1 MSLSNP
7 SHTFNCTR
15 SVFPLLLLLVAG
27 AVKAERLPLKPYTT
41 ADGLA
46 HNQIN
51 KIVRDSRGFLW
62 FCTADGLSRFDG
74 YSFTNYGTSA
84 GLPHPAVNDLLETRS
99 GEYWVATGGGLVRFN
114 PKGTPGSR
122 VTYAND
128 VGNEPP
134 PMFTAVVPED
144 TDRRGRSFTVL
155 LEARDGTLWC
165 GTYKGLSR
173 LNVSGQRLTLE
184 PVDIGLPN
192 EYPEQRYISDLVE
205 DGYGSLWIA
214 TPSGLY
220 RRWSDGTAARYT
232 TRDGLPGSF
241 LNDLLIDRKGQ
252 LWAGARQG
260 GLYRLVADETHT
272 PPSVAFTLTPRDYQ
286 HDWINQ
292 LFETS
297 DHKLWAAT
305 GRGLLEILPGGDVRG
320 QGYRVYT
327 PRTGLSDHSITA
339 LNEDTSGNLWLGS
352 GTGAMKLARN
362 GFVTY
367 DDRDGVVAVNA
378 IFADRSGNV
387 CFRGYVLGDK
397 LASIF
402 DGAKVDL
409 LNLSHADYWARFGSF
424 DLQHLTWFVPN
435 VLKGK
440 YFGWVGEGVTL
451 QARSGEWW
459 VVMNTDLY
467 RFPAVDN
474 FTQII
479 KSRPLAVFGKDTVL
493 ANRQIFRIFEDS
505 RERIWISTVNSGGNG
520 LAVWERDNNTLSDL
534 TEAAHLP
541 SLKDDLVRSF
551 GEDREG
557 NVWLGLS
564 TGLVRYRDGAFAFF
578 SAKDGLPPGAIMDL
592 HTDHGGRLWIASSR
606 SGLLRVENPAAEF
619 PAFTS
624 YTTAEGLS
632 SNSTEVITEDRS
644 GEIYVGTG
652 RGLDRLNP
660 TTGRVRH
667 YTTADGLG
675 RGAFLDA
682 FRDRDGVLWF
692 GTVKGLSRFVPL
704 PDQPSAP
711 PPVFISD
718 LRIAGSRLL
727 LSALGESDIRVR
739 DLAAGE
745 NQIQIDFL
753 GLSFAPGEVL
763 RYQYRLEGA
772 NAEWTVPTEQRTI
785 TFANLAPG
793 HYRFLVR
800 AITSD
805 ESTSARPAIVS
816 FRVLPHFWQR
826 WWFIGLVALT
836 LGFILFALYRY
847 RIGRLLEVER
857 IRTRIATDLHDD
869 IGAGLS
875 RIAVLSEVARHE
887 ASNVPPVGERLSVIA
902 RASRELVDS
911 MSDIVWVINPQR
923 DQLSDLS
930 QRMRRFASD
939 VFTALE
945 IRLNFHAPGAEHHLK
960 LGADVRRQVF
970 LIFKEAV
977 NNIARHS
984 QCTAAAIELRIE
996 GSRFVLNI
1004 RDNGRGFDP
1013 ARAVEG
1019 NGLANMRS
1027 RARMMSAE
1035 LKIDASLGDGTTITL
1050 SAPLRTTVKEHNGRL
1065 RGTPA

>member
-1 MSLSNP
+1 MRSNS
-7 SHTFNCTR
+7 SHTLNCTR
-15 SVFPLLLLLVAG
+15 AVFPLLLLLVAG
-27 AVKAERLPLKPYTT
+27 VAKAERLPLKPYTT

-46 HNQIN
+46 HNIIN

-122 VTYAND
+122 VIYAND
-128 VGNEPP
+128 VGSEPP
-134 PMFTAVVPED
+134 PMFTVVGPED

-173 LNVSGQRLTLE
+173 LNVTGQRLTLTS
-184 PVDIGLPN
+184 VDIGLPN
-192 EYPEQRYISDLVE
+192 EYPEQRYIADLVE
-205 DGYGSLWIA
+205 DRFGSLWIA

-220 RRWSDGTAARYT
+220 RRWPDGTTARYT
-232 TRDGLPGSF
+232 TRDGLPSSF

-252 LWAGARQG
+252 LWVGARYG
-260 GLYRLVADETHT
+260 GFCRLVADETHA

-297 DHKLWAAT
+297 EHKLWAAT
-305 GRGLLEILPGGDVRG
+305 PMGLLEFNPDGDTGGRR
-320 QGYRVYT
+320 YRFYT
-327 PRTGLSDHSITA
+327 PRNGLSDHHITA
-339 LNEDTSGNLWLGS
+339 LNEDMGGNLWLGS
-352 GTGAMKLARN
+352 GTGSGAMKLAHS

-367 DDRDGVVAVNA
+367 DEQDGILSGNA
-378 IFADRSGNV
+378 IFSDRAGGV
-387 CFRGYVLGDK
+387 CSRAYVLGDK
-397 LASIF
+397 RASIF
-402 DGAKVDL
+402 DGGKVDL
-409 LNLSHADYWARFGSF
+409 LDLGQATYWQRLGHF
-424 DLQHLTWFVPN
+424 DGQQFAWFVPDA
-435 VLKGK
+435 LKGK
-440 YFGWVGEGVTL
+440 YFGWIGNGVTL

-467 RFPAVDN
+467 RFPPADS

-479 KSRPLAVFGKDTVL
+479 KSRLLEVFGKKSVL
-493 ANRQIFRIFEDS
+493 ADRQIFRIFEDS
-505 RERIWISTVNSGGNG
+505 RERIWVSTVNSGGNG
-520 LAVWERDNNTLSDL
+520 LAVWERASARLRDL
-534 TEAAHLP
+534 TEAANLP

-564 TGLVRYRDGAFAFF
+564 TGLVRYRDGVFAFF
-578 SAKDGLPPGAIMDL
+578 GAKEGLPPGAIMDI
-592 HTDHGGRLWIASSR
+592 HIDQRGQLWLASSR
-606 SGLLRVENPAAEF
+606 GGLVRVESAAERLS
-619 PAFTS
+619 FTS

-632 SNSTEVITEDRS
+632 TNSTEVIAEDAG

-667 YTTADGLG
+667 YTTADGLA
-675 RGAFLDA
+675 RGVFFDA
-682 FRDRDGVLWF
+682 FHDRNGALWF
-692 GTVKGLSRFVPL
+692 GTAKGFSRFVPAKDE
-704 PDQPSAP
+704 PAAS
-711 PPVFISD
+711 PPVLISG
-718 LRIAGSRLL
+718 LRIAGLQQAI
-727 LSALGESDIRVR
+727 SALGETEIRLPDI
-739 DLAAGE
+739 AADQ
-745 NQIQIDFL
+745 NQLQIDFL
-753 GLSFAPGEVL
+753 GLSFASGEVL

-772 NAEWTVPTEQRTI
+772 NADWSTPVEQRTVN
-785 TFANLAPG
+785 FAQLSPG
-793 HYRFLVR
+793 TYKFLVR
-800 AITSD
+800 AVTS
-805 ESTSARPAIVS
+805 EGSLSAQPAAVTFTI
-816 FRVLPHFWQR
+816 LPPVWQR
-826 WWFIGLVALT
+826 WWFLALVFMT
-836 LGFILFALYRY
+836 LGLILLALYRY
-847 RIGRLLEVER
+847 RVGRLLEVER

-887 ASNVPPVGERLSVIA
+887 ADKLPPVGERLSVIA

-911 MSDIVWVINPQR
+911 MSDIVWVINPER
-923 DQLSDLS
+923 DQLRDLT

-939 VFTALE
+939 VFTARN
-945 IRLNFHAPGAEHHLK
+945 IRLTFRGPSGEQHLK
-960 LGADVRRQVF
+960 VGADVRRQIF
-970 LIFKEAV
+970 LIFKEAI

-984 QCTAAAIELRIE
+984 QCTEAEIELKVE
-996 GSRFVLNI
+996 GGRFALTI
-1004 RDNGRGFDP
+1004 HDNGRGFDP
-1013 ARAVEG
+1013 ASAVEG

-1035 LKIDASLGDGTTITL
+1035 LQIDSSPIRGTTIIL
-1050 SAPLRTTVKEHNGRL
+1050 RAPLRTTVKEHNGRL